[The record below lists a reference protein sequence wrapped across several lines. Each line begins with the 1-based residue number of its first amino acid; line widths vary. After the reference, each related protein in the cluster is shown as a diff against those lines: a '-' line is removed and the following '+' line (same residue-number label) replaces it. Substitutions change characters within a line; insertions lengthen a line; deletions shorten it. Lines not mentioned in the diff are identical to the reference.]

1 MTANLQTA
9 SQRSVVNAALG
20 DFHFK
25 SLNYIKAAQCYAQS
39 SRGFEEV
46 ALGFN
51 DVGESDALRYFL
63 VKRLET
69 MPKNVSDYSLLAFSF
84 ADPSAGR

>member
-1 MTANLQTA
+1 MI
-9 SQRSVVNAALG
+9 NAALG
-20 DFHFK
+20 DFNFK
-25 SLNYIKAAQCYAQS
+25 AQNYIKAAQCYAQS

-46 ALGFN
+46 ALSFN

-69 MPKNVSDYSLLAFSF
+69 MPKNVCHYTSLAFRLLI
-84 ADPSAGR
+84 PLYE